1 MFDFVHQKR
10 RIVQIILALA
20 ALPFLFWGIES
31 YRSSGEGDDYLALA
45 AGEKIQRQEFDQAM
59 RNQQE
64 SMRATMGERFN
75 DSLLE
80 NPEVKGAVLEGLI
93 QQRLLKH
100 EAARVGLTVPDL
112 QLIEMIQNISAF
124 QEGGQFSKQRY
135 EELLR
140 AQGMSPR
147 TFEARV
153 RQELMRQELIAPYG
167 EHGFVPTSV
176 AMGVMRLSDE
186 KREVNLARL
195 LPEQF
200 LSQVK
205 PDDSAIKA
213 YYDGHQQE
221 LQLPEQVRVE
231 YAVLSQDELAKQ
243 IGVSEDEARK
253 YFDEHKSEFG
263 GTEERRASHILI
275 SAPSSASNE
284 EKSAARARAEQLL
297 AQVRQAPQKFVELA
311 KQNSQDPGSAVQGG
325 DLGFFVR
332 NSLVKPFEDVVFQM
346 KMDEISDV
354 VETDFGFHII
364 KLTGIKDAKAID
376 FSEVKNR
383 VEEELKNQKSA
394 KSFAEMAEN
403 FSNMVYEQSDS
414 LQPAAAKFNLQVQQS
429 GWLTRNDTTSPYFSN
444 ARLMQAIFSEEA
456 IKNKQNTEAIEVSPN
471 TLVSA
476 RVIEHRPASAP
487 SLAAARE
494 KISGIIARKAAE
506 DAVSKEGKEKLSQ
519 LQAGNTGSVK
529 WEGAEQISRIE
540 PKGLDHETLRAVFK
554 VETRHL
560 PAYAGVASPEG
571 GYTLIRVTRV
581 FEPTQPGLEQ
591 QKIFA
596 RQFQQVLSQEELSA
610 YLGGVRKRYDVSVKS
625 GVFDRK

>member
-1 MFDFVHQKR
+1 MFDFVHQKK

-31 YRSSGEGDDYLALA
+31 YRSGEGDDYLALA
-45 AGEKIQRQEFDQAM
+45 AGDKIQRQEFDQAL

-64 SMRATMGERFN
+64 SMRATMGESFN
-75 DSLLE
+75 DSMLE
-80 NPEVKGAVLEGLI
+80 NPAVKTAVLEGLI

-100 EAARVGLTVPDL
+100 EAARVGLVVPDV

-124 QEGGQFSKQRY
+124 QEDGNFSKQRY

-153 RQELMRQELIAPYG
+153 RQELMRQELIAPYT
-167 EHGFVPTSV
+167 EHGFVPATM
-176 AMGVMRLSDE
+176 ALGVMRLSDE
-186 KREVNLARL
+186 KREVSLARIS
-195 LPEQF
+195 PEQF
-200 LSQVK
+200 LSQAK
-205 PDDSAIKA
+205 PDEPAIKA
-213 YYDGHQQE
+213 YYDSHQAE
-221 LQLPEQVRVE
+221 LQLPEQVKVE

-243 IGVSEDEARK
+243 IRVSEDEVRK

-263 GTEERRASHILI
+263 ETEERRASHILI
-275 SAPSSASNE
+275 SAPSSASDE
-284 EKSAARARAEQLL
+284 EKSAARARAGQLL
-297 AQVRQAPQKFVELA
+297 AQAKQAPQKFAELA

-325 DLGFFVR
+325 DLGFFTR
-332 NSLVKPFEDVVFQM
+332 NSLVKPFEDAVFQM

-354 VETDFGFHII
+354 VETDYGFHII
-364 KLTGIKDAKAID
+364 KLTGIKEAKPTD
-376 FSEVKNR
+376 FSEVKSR
-383 VEEELKNQKSA
+383 VEEELKNQKLA
-394 KSFAEMAEN
+394 KNFAEMAES

-429 GWLTRNDTTSPYFSN
+429 DWLARNDTTSPYFSN

-456 IKNKQNTEAIEVSPN
+456 VKNKQNTEAIEVSPN

-476 RVIEHRPASAP
+476 RVIDYRPASVP
-487 SLAAARE
+487 PLAGVRE

-506 DAVSKEGKEKLSQ
+506 EAALKEGKERLSQ
-519 LQAGNTGSVK
+519 LQAGKTGLVN
-529 WEGAEQISRIE
+529 WEGTEQISRIE
-540 PKGLDHETLRAVFK
+540 PKGLDHQTLRAVFK
-554 VETRHL
+554 VETARL
-560 PAYAGVASPEG
+560 PAYAGMINPEG
-571 GYTLIRVTRV
+571 GYTLIRITRV
-581 FEPTQPGLEQ
+581 FEPALPGPEQ

-610 YLGGVRKRYDVSVKS
+610 YLGGVRNRYDVSVKS
-625 GVFDRK
+625 GALDRK

>member
-1 MFDFVHQKR
+1 MFDFVHQKK

-31 YRSSGEGDDYLALA
+31 YRSGEGDDYLALA
-45 AGEKIQRQEFDQAM
+45 AGEKIQRQEFDQAL

-64 SMRATMGERFN
+64 SMRATMGESFN
-75 DSLLE
+75 DSVLE
-80 NPEVKGAVLEGLI
+80 NPEVKAAVLEGLI

-100 EAARVGLTVPDL
+100 EAARVGLAVPDL

-124 QEGGQFSKQRY
+124 QEDGNFSKQRY

-153 RQELMRQELIAPYG
+153 RQELMRQELIAPYA
-167 EHGFVPTSV
+167 EHGFVPATAAVS
-176 AMGVMRLSDE
+176 VMRLSDE
-186 KREVNLARL
+186 KREVSLARVS
-195 LPEQF
+195 PEQF
-200 LSQVK
+200 LSQAK

-213 YYDGHQQE
+213 YYDSHQAE
-221 LQLPEQVRVE
+221 LQLPEQVKVE

-243 IGVSEDEARK
+243 IRISEDEVRK

-275 SAPSSASNE
+275 SAPSSASSE
-284 EKSAARARAEQLL
+284 EKSAARTKAEQLL
-297 AQVRQAPQKFVELA
+297 AQARQAPQKFSELA

-332 NSLVKPFEDVVFQM
+332 NSLVKPFEDAVFQM

-354 VETDFGFHII
+354 VETDYGFHII
-364 KLTGIKDAKAID
+364 KLTGIKEAKPTD
-376 FSEVKNR
+376 LSEVKSR

-394 KSFAEMAEN
+394 KSFAEMAES

-429 GWLTRNDTTSPYFSN
+429 NWLTRNDTASPYFSN
-444 ARLMQAIFSEEA
+444 PRLMQAIFSEEA

-476 RVIEHRPASAP
+476 RVIDHRPASVP
-487 SLAAARE
+487 PLAAVRE
-494 KISGIIARKAAE
+494 KISGILARKAAE
-506 DAVSKEGKEKLSQ
+506 EAALKEGKEKLSQ
-519 LQAGNTGSVK
+519 LQAGKTVSVN
-529 WEGAEQISRIE
+529 WEEAELISRIE
-540 PKGLDHETLRAVFK
+540 PKGLDHETLRAVFT
-554 VETRHL
+554 VEAESL
-560 PAYAGVASPEG
+560 PAYAGVVNNRGE
-571 GYTLIRVTRV
+571 YTLIRVSRV
-581 FEPTQPGLEQ
+581 FEPPLPDPEQ
-591 QKIFA
+591 RKVFA
-596 RQFQQVLSQEELSA
+596 RQLQQVLSQEELSA

-625 GVFDRK
+625 GALDRKQ

>member
-1 MFDFVHQKR
+1 MFDFVHQKK

-31 YRSSGEGDDYLALA
+31 YRSGEGDDYLALA
-45 AGEKIQRQEFDQAM
+45 AGEKIQRQEFDQAL

-64 SMRATMGERFN
+64 SMRATMGESFN
-75 DSLLE
+75 DSMLE
-80 NPEVKGAVLEGLI
+80 NPAVKTAVLEGLI

-100 EAARVGLTVPDL
+100 EAARVGLAVPDL

-124 QEGGQFSKQRY
+124 QEDGNFSKQRY

-153 RQELMRQELIAPYG
+153 RQELMRQELIAPYA
-167 EHGFVPTSV
+167 EHGFVPATV
-176 AMGVMRLSDE
+176 AVSVMRLSDE
-186 KREVNLARL
+186 KREVSLAKVS
-195 LPEQF
+195 PEQF

-213 YYDGHQQE
+213 YYDSHQAE
-221 LQLPEQVRVE
+221 LQSPEQVKVE
-231 YAVLSQDELAKQ
+231 YAVLSQDELARQ
-243 IGVSEDEARK
+243 IRISEDEVRK

-275 SAPSSASNE
+275 SAPSSASSE
-284 EKSAARARAEQLL
+284 EKSAARAKAEQLL
-297 AQVRQAPQKFVELA
+297 AQARQAPQKFAELA
-311 KQNSQDPGSAVQGG
+311 KQNSQDPGSAIQGG
-325 DLGFFVR
+325 DLGFFAR

-354 VETDFGFHII
+354 VETDYGFHII
-364 KLTGIKDAKAID
+364 KLTGIKEAKPID
-376 FSEVKNR
+376 FSEVKSR

-394 KSFAEMAEN
+394 KSFTEMAES

-429 GWLTRNDTTSPYFSN
+429 DWLTRNDTKSPYFSN
-444 ARLMQAIFSEEA
+444 PRLMEAIFSEEA
-456 IKNKQNTEAIEVSPN
+456 VKNKQNTEAIEVSPN

-476 RVIEHRPASAP
+476 RVIDYRPASVP
-487 SLAAARE
+487 PLAAVRE

-506 DAVSKEGKEKLSQ
+506 EAAVKEGKEKLSQ
-519 LQAGNTGSVK
+519 LQAGKTGLVN

-540 PKGLDHETLRAVFK
+540 PKGLDPETLRAVFK
-554 VETRHL
+554 VETARL
-560 PAYAGVASPEG
+560 PAYTGVVSPEG
-571 GYTLIRVTRV
+571 GYTLIRITGI
-581 FEPTQPGLEQ
+581 FEPALPGPEQ
-591 QKIFA
+591 QKVFA
-596 RQFQQVLSQEELSA
+596 RQLQQVLSQEELSA

-625 GVFDRK
+625 GALDRK